1 MKTYALAI
9 DLGASGG
16 RHMLGSVQEG
26 KLVLE
31 EVYRF
36 SNGMIEKNGHLCWNT
51 EELFAHILAGMKAC
65 AALGKLPSSV
75 GVDTWGVDFVLL
87 DKQGERIGD
96 CVAYRDQRTQ
106 GMDARLEQVMSYEE
120 LYQKT
125 GIAKQSY
132 NTLYQLMAV
141 PHEEMEQAERLLFM
155 PDYFHYMLSGVAA
168 NEYTIASTSALLNA
182 QARTWDAE
190 VLKAAEIPMRLFDE
204 KPKAPGT
211 VLGNLRPEV
220 AQEIGYDCRVIL
232 PASHDTGSAFMAVP
246 ARDEHAVYLSSGTWS
261 LLGVESELPVTT
273 RQSLLAGFTN
283 EGGYGGKIRYLQN
296 IMGMWIL
303 QSIRHELNDRYSFA
317 EMAELALEGTSYQGT
332 FDVTDNRFLAP
343 KSMIDEIKAALTDAK
358 QPLPQNTQELL
369 CCVNQSLAKC
379 YAAAV
384 AKLQTLTGNRYTS
397 LNIVGGGS
405 QNQVLNAWTAKAT
418 HLPVY
423 AGPSEGSAL
432 GNVMAQLIA
441 LGSLQDLKAARAMI
455 DRSFPIAQIG

>member
-51 EELFAHILAGMKAC
+51 EELFVHILAGMKAC

-75 GVDTWGVDFVLL
+75 GIDTWGVDFVLL

-190 VLKAAEIPMRLFDE
+190 VLKAAGIPMRLFDE

-379 YAAAV
+379 YASAI